1 MLTEKEIDRLNGI
14 LKNKPFK
21 YNQGVFHYDLEGEND
36 FDFKFQLLG
45 YKKMISVGEYYNY
58 LKVSVTL
65 LNFRDEL
72 SKIIFLKRGNNGEFI
87 NKYFKNNMYH
97 FNRSLSNEIRIIM
110 KMFEP
115 DARITIES
123 IAVESG
129 TEKESLKEQK
139 MTRQP
144 IREIVK
150 SIVKLFKENDEGE
163 FVLPEDLGDEEMV
176 YAFKKIKTNFTV
188 ELVIE
193 QNPYIKG
200 FFVDGNLWRDD
211 DTIEIIIEYNPED
224 KRKILYDLVGKVN
237 EVLAHEIRHII
248 QGEKGMFD
256 LDVPEE
262 EDPYKYYT
270 QPHEL
275 DALNY
280 GFKRLSRI
288 TKKPLEVVVND
299 WFNTNKDIHRM
310 NDNEVN
316 KVVQKILDN

>member
-45 YKKMISVGEYYNY
+45 YKKMISVGEYYDY
-58 LKVSVTL
+58 LRVSVTL

-72 SKIIFLKRGNNGEFI
+72 SKIIFLKRGNNGEFF
-87 NKYFKNNMYH
+87 NKYFKENMYH
-97 FNRSLSNEIRIIM
+97 FNMSLSNEIRSIM

-115 DARITIES
+115 DARIIIEH
-123 IAVESG
+123 IEVESG
-129 TEKESLKEQK
+129 TKKESLQEQK

-176 YAFKKIKTNFTV
+176 YVFKKIKTNFTV

-224 KRKILYDLVGKVN
+224 KRKILYDLVGRVN

-248 QGEKGMFD
+248 QGEKEMFD

-310 NDNEVN
+310 NDDEVN
-316 KVVQKILDN
+316 KVVQKILNN